1 MKKKMIAL
9 SLSSVLLMGC
19 GTSKPAS
26 DDCCK
31 PKTEVVKESHNE
43 ILSNDPLM
51 KALGSV
57 FIIVIIN
64 ILTTK

>member
-9 SLSSVLLMGC
+9 SLSSILLIGC

-51 KALGSV
+51 KTLGAV
-57 FIIVIIN
+57 FIIVIVN